1 MRAGGFD
8 FSEPESENVMNTS
21 SRGCAHAPIS
31 SILPPMDLPS
41 RARSPYCRR
50 LECASQTIW
59 GWGGGLGEGGDAW
72 TGGGVAEGGGGAGR

>member
-21 SRGCAHAPIS
+21 SRGCAHAPFS

-59 GWGGGLGEGGDAW
+59 GVGWGP
-72 TGGGVAEGGGGAGR
+72 R